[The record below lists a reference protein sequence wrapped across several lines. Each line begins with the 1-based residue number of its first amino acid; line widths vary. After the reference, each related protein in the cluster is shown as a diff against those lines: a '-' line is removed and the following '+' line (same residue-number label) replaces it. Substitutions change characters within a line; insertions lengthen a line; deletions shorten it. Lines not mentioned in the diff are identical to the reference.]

1 MGYRSRRRRRPIYIL
16 TYMDYNETLQYLYAR
31 LKTFHHIGNDAY
43 NPGLENIRALSAAFG
58 NPHRALKCVHIGGT
72 NGKGSTAHTIAAV
85 LQAAGYRTG
94 LYTSPHLLDFDE
106 RIRVNGTPIDHR
118 YVVDFVQRYMSM
130 DIRDCDPSF
139 FELATV
145 MALEYFKE
153 QAVDI
158 AVIEV
163 GLGGRLDST
172 NIIKPEVA
180 AVTNISLEHTAILG
194 NTRTTIA
201 AEKSGIFKP
210 DADAVLGEADDE
222 ILPVFSKAAADAGVS
237 LTVAQ
242 PFWTRI
248 DTDKDGT
255 YIYRGTRMGDIRG
268 QLTGECQK
276 ANAATA
282 MAVIEAL
289 VRRGWHINDEAVR
302 YGFAHVTDTGLVG
315 RWSVLRHRPTVICDT
330 GHNPGCWQYITPR
343 LASINPHKL
352 FIVIGFMSDK
362 DYADILKTVPHDAHY
377 FFVAPD
383 TPRAARAVDV
393 ASAAARVGIHGEIC
407 ASVSDGYHKAL
418 AAATTA
424 CDDGKDDAVVFV
436 GGSNFVVAEMLAARR
451 KDATI

>member
-1 MGYRSRRRRRPIYIL
+1 
-16 TYMDYNETLQYLYAR
+16 MDYNETLQYLYAR
-31 LKTFHHIGNDAY
+31 LKTFHHIGQEAY

-58 NPHRALKCVHIGGT
+58 NPHQGFKCVHIGGT
-72 NGKGSTAHTIAAV
+72 NGKGSTAHTVAAV

-106 RIRVNGTPIDHR
+106 RIRVNGTPIDHK

-130 DIRDCDPSF
+130 DIHRCDPSF

-145 MALEYFKE
+145 MAFEYFKK

-172 NIIKPEVA
+172 NIINPEVA

-194 NTRTTIA
+194 NTRAAIA
-201 AEKSGIFKP
+201 AEKVGIFKP
-210 DADAVLGEADDE
+210 GADAILGEADDE
-222 ILPVFSKAAADAGVS
+222 IMPVFRKAAASAGVS
-237 LTVAQ
+237 LTVAR
-242 PFWTRI
+242 PAWTHI
-248 DTDKDGT
+248 DTDNDGT
-255 YIYRGTRMGDIRG
+255 YIYHDTRWGNIKG

-276 ANAATA
+276 ANTATA

-289 VRRGWHINDEAVR
+289 IKRGWHIDAKAVR

-315 RWSVLRHRPTVICDT
+315 RWSVLQHRPTVICDT
-330 GHNPGCWQYITPR
+330 GHNPGCWHYITPR
-343 LASINPHKL
+343 LAAIDPHKL
-352 FIVIGFMSDK
+352 FIVIGFVSDK
-362 DYADILKTVPHDAHY
+362 DYVDILKTVPHDARY

-383 TPRAARAVDV
+383 TPRAAHAAEV
-393 ASAAARVGIHGEIC
+393 AAAAARVGIRGEIC
-407 ASVSDGYHKAL
+407 TSVSDGYHKAL
-418 AAATTA
+418 AAATKN
-424 CDDGKDDAVVFV
+424 CNDGKNDSVVFV

-451 KDATI
+451 KDAAI

>member
-1 MGYRSRRRRRPIYIL
+1 
-16 TYMDYNETLQYLYAR
+16 MDYKETLQYLYAR
-31 LKTFHHIGNDAY
+31 LKTFHHIGQDAY

-58 NPHRALKCVHIGGT
+58 NPHQGLKCVHIGGT
-72 NGKGSTAHTIAAV
+72 NGKGSTAHTVAAV

-106 RIRVNGTPIDHR
+106 RIRVNGAPIDHK

-130 DIRDCDPSF
+130 DTSGCDPSF

-145 MALEYFKE
+145 MAFEYFKKQE
-153 QAVDI
+153 VDI

-172 NIIKPEVA
+172 NIISPEVA

-194 NTRTTIA
+194 DTRAAIA
-201 AEKSGIFKP
+201 AEKAGIFKP
-210 DADAVLGEADDE
+210 GADAILGEADDE
-222 ILPVFSKAAADAGVS
+222 ILPAFRKAAASVGVP
-237 LTVAQ
+237 LTVAR
-242 PFWTRI
+242 PAWTHI
-248 DTDKDGT
+248 DTANDSM
-255 YIYRGTRMGDIRG
+255 YIYRDTRWGDVKG

-289 VRRGWHINDEAVR
+289 VRRGWCIDAEAVR
-302 YGFAHVTDTGLVG
+302 HGFAHVIDTGLVG
-315 RWSVLRHRPTVICDT
+315 RWSVLQHRPTVICDT

-343 LASINPHKL
+343 LATMNPHKL
-352 FIVIGFMSDK
+352 FIVIGFVSDK
-362 DYADILKTVPHDAHY
+362 DYADILATVPHDAHY
-377 FFVAPD
+377 FFVAPG
-383 TPRAARAVDV
+383 TPRAASATDV
-393 ASAAARVGIHGEIC
+393 AAVAANAGIHGEVC
-407 ASVSDGYHKAL
+407 ASVADGYHKAL

-424 CDDGKDDAVVFV
+424 CSDGKDDAVVFV

-451 KDATI
+451 KDAIV

>member
-1 MGYRSRRRRRPIYIL
+1 
-16 TYMDYNETLQYLYAR
+16 MDYKETLQYLYAR
-31 LKTFHHIGNDAY
+31 LKTFHHIGQDAY
-43 NPGLENIRALSAAFG
+43 NPGLENIRALSAAFS
-58 NPHRALKCVHIGGT
+58 NPHQGLKCVHIGGT

-106 RIRVNGTPIDHR
+106 RIRVNGAPIDHK

-130 DIRDCDPSF
+130 DISGCDPSF

-145 MALEYFKE
+145 MAFEYFKK
-153 QAVDI
+153 QKVDI

-172 NIIKPEVA
+172 NIISPEVA

-194 NTRTTIA
+194 DTRAAIA
-201 AEKSGIFKP
+201 VEKAGIFKP
-210 DADAVLGEADDE
+210 GADAILGEADDE
-222 ILPVFSKAAADAGVS
+222 ILPAFRKAAASVGVP
-237 LTVAQ
+237 LTVAR
-242 PFWTRI
+242 PAWTHI
-248 DTDKDGT
+248 DTTNDGM
-255 YIYRGTRMGDIRG
+255 YIYRDTRWGDVKG

-282 MAVIEAL
+282 LAVIEAL
-289 VRRGWHINDEAVR
+289 VRRGWFIDAEAVR
-302 YGFAHVTDTGLVG
+302 HGFAHVTDTGLVG
-315 RWSVLRHRPTVICDT
+315 RWSVLQHRPTVICDT

-343 LASINPHKL
+343 LATMNPHKL
-352 FIVIGFMSDK
+352 FIVIGFVSDK
-362 DYADILKTVPHDAHY
+362 DYADILATVPHDAHY

-383 TPRAARAVDV
+383 TPRAARAADV
-393 ASAAARVGIHGEIC
+393 AAAAANAGIHGEVC
-407 ASVSDGYHKAL
+407 TSVADGYHKAL

-424 CDDGKDDAVVFV
+424 CSDGKDDAVVFV

-451 KDATI
+451 KDAIV

>member
-1 MGYRSRRRRRPIYIL
+1 
-16 TYMDYNETLQYLYAR
+16 MDYKETLQYLYAR
-31 LKTFHHIGNDAY
+31 LKTFHHIGQEAY

-58 NPHRALKCVHIGGT
+58 NPHQGLKCVHIGGT
-72 NGKGSTAHTIAAV
+72 NGKGSTAHTVAAV
-85 LQAAGYRTG
+85 LQAAGYRTS

-106 RIRVNGTPIDHR
+106 RIRVNGTPIDHK

-130 DIRDCDPSF
+130 DIHRCDPSF

-145 MALEYFKE
+145 MAFEYFKE

-172 NIIKPEVA
+172 NIINPEVA

-194 NTRTTIA
+194 DTRAAIA
-201 AEKSGIFKP
+201 VEKAGIFKP
-210 DADAVLGEADDE
+210 GADAILGEADDE
-222 ILPVFSKAAADAGVS
+222 ILPAFRKAAASVGVP
-237 LTVAQ
+237 LTVAR
-242 PFWTRI
+242 PAWTHI
-248 DTDKDGT
+248 DTTKDGM
-255 YIYRGTRMGDIRG
+255 YIYRDTRWGDVKG

-282 MAVIEAL
+282 LAVIEAL
-289 VRRGWHINDEAVR
+289 VRRGWCIDAEAVR
-302 YGFAHVTDTGLVG
+302 HGFAHVTDTGLVG
-315 RWSVLRHRPTVICDT
+315 RWSVLQHRPTVICDT

-343 LASINPHKL
+343 LATMNPHKL
-352 FIVIGFMSDK
+352 FIVIGFVSDK
-362 DYADILKTVPHDAHY
+362 DYADILATVPHDAHY

-383 TPRAARAVDV
+383 TPRAARAADV
-393 ASAAARVGIHGEIC
+393 AAAAANAGIHGEVC
-407 ASVSDGYHKAL
+407 ASVADGYHKAL

-424 CDDGKDDAVVFV
+424 CSDGKDDAVVFV

-451 KDATI
+451 KDAIV